1 MKSTEWSQVTQDPVT
16 CPICGRTC
24 AYQKE
29 LDRHLVEVWPQTKE
43 SDFSLFVVFQVHKR
57 EDVEHPSANR
67 PQVEN
72 VKNVS
77 RFSFYLERWQSSTFS
92 GFFERFHGTTRRG
105 AHLWQHGWHWF
116 DLILIIILLTN
127 SPGIWTMMRLPEVR
141 CFKVPIRLISWTR
154 WTFSPKIQFG
164 HTLILCV

>member
-1 MKSTEWSQVTQDPVT
+1 MKSTEKSQVTQDPVT

-72 VKNVS
+72 VKMWADLVFIWKDDNRPHFQGS
-77 RFSFYLERWQSSTFS
+77 LKDFMEQRGEELTFDNTV
-92 GFFERFHGTTRRG
+92 GI
-105 AHLWQHGWHWF
+105 
-116 DLILIIILLTN
+116 DLI
-127 SPGIWTMMRLPEVR
+127 
-141 CFKVPIRLISWTR
+141 
-154 WTFSPKIQFG
+154 
-164 HTLILCV
+164 